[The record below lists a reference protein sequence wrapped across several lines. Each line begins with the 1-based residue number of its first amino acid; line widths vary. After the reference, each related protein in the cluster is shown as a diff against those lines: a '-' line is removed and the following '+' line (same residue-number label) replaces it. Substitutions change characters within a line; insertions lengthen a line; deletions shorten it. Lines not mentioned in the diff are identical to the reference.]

1 MWFGKKPLS
10 EIWVGATDCHSH
22 ILPGVD
28 DGVADME
35 TSLKIL
41 TAYEKLQI
49 REVWCTPHVM
59 EDIPNKTED
68 LKARFAELKAAYQG
82 PIRLNLAAEYM
93 MDGLFLDRMEQDD
106 LLTHGHEG
114 NALLVETSYYTPP
127 MDLHG
132 ILKTVKGKGYYPILA
147 HPERYLYMTC
157 AAKLIAPAEA
167 GSGQEEC
174 TPIRPSEEP
183 PPHAI
188 HRRPCAGAVVA
199 EFLPFFLSGHAP
211 AIVGSGRIIAR
222 LKDGQAITAC
232 IFR

>member
-93 MDGLFLDRMEQDD
+93 MDGLFLDRLEQDD

-147 HPERYLYMTC
+147 HPERYLYMKMSDY
-157 AAKLIAPAEA
+157 APLKKMGVRFQLNLASLAGAYGEDALKKAQKLLKDEA
-167 GSGQEEC
+167 YNFIGSD
-174 TPIRPSEEP
+174 
-183 PPHAI
+183 I
-188 HRRPCAGAVVA
+188 HRSRQIQVWD
-199 EFLPFFLSGHAP
+199 F
-211 AIVGSGRIIAR
+211 RIPKKWLQKVLQIG
-222 LKDGQAITAC
+222 L
-232 IFR
+232 

>member
-10 EIWVGATDCHSH
+10 EIWAGATDCHSH

-41 TAYEKLQI
+41 AAYEKLQI

-59 EDIPNKTED
+59 EDVPNKTED

-82 PIRLNLAAEYM
+82 PVRLNLAAEYM
-93 MDGLFLDRMEQDD
+93 MDGLFLDRLEQDD

-132 ILKTVKGKGYYPILA
+132 ILETVKGKGYYPILA
-147 HPERYLYMTC
+147 HPERYLYMKMSDYEPLKKMGVRFQLNL
-157 AAKLIAPAEA
+157 ASLAGAYGKDALKKAQKLLKDEA
-167 GSGQEEC
+167 YNFIGSD
-174 TPIRPSEEP
+174 
-183 PPHAI
+183 I
-188 HRRPCAGAVVA
+188 HRSRQIQVWD
-199 EFLPFFLSGHAP
+199 F
-211 AIVGSGRIIAR
+211 RIPKKWLQKVQEIS
-222 LKDGQAITAC
+222 L
-232 IFR
+232 

>member
-41 TAYEKLQI
+41 AAYEKLQI

-59 EDIPNKTED
+59 EDVPNKTED
-68 LKARFAELKAAYQG
+68 LKVRFAELKAAYQG
-82 PIRLNLAAEYM
+82 PVRLNLAAEYM
-93 MDGLFLDRMEQDD
+93 MDGLFLDRLEQDD

-132 ILKTVKGKGYYPILA
+132 ILETVKGKGYYPILA
-147 HPERYLYMTC
+147 HPERYLYMKMSDYEPLKKMGVRFQLNL
-157 AAKLIAPAEA
+157 ASLAGAYGKDALKKAQKLLKDEA
-167 GSGQEEC
+167 YNFIGSD
-174 TPIRPSEEP
+174 
-183 PPHAI
+183 I
-188 HRRPCAGAVVA
+188 HRSRQIQVWD
-199 EFLPFFLSGHAP
+199 F
-211 AIVGSGRIIAR
+211 RIPQKWVQKVLQI
-222 LKDGQAITAC
+222 G
-232 IFR
+232 F